1 MAHMTDSPYPSRP
14 HRPNFTDIRTM
25 QIFDPIAMDGNAGIS
40 THWGSLT
47 NGSAVSGGTLEN
59 GVRIKNTHAHLL
71 IAVATTSTGTACSGF
86 TLGQDEELFLEVRQL
101 GEVWV
106 QSNDGTTGSVSY
118 IAS

>member
-1 MAHMTDSPYPSRP
+1 
-14 HRPNFTDIRTM
+14 M
-25 QIFDPIAMDGNAGIS
+25 QIFDPIAADGTTGI
-40 THWGSLT
+40 TTGWNKLT
-47 NGSAVSGGTLEN
+47 TGQAVSGGTLEN

-71 IAVATTSTGTACSGF
+71 LAVATTSTGTAGSGF

-106 QSNDGTTGSVSY
+106 CTNDGDTGSATY